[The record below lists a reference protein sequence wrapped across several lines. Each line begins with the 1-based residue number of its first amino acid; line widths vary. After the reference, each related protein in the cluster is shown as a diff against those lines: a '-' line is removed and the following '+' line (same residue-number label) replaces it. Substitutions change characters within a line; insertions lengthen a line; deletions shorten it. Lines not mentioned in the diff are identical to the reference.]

1 MPNGFCSNCH
11 NENQLKTNIL
21 SNIMKSF
28 GKVYKAILGPVRLR
42 VALPFRTRKIRKLAR
57 PKSLSILI
65 QNLMWSCH
73 FRAGPPPPRTDP
85 KNRKAGPAQFLINFI
100 TKSFVEFGFGG
111 WPAFPPGR
119 TRKCGKMARANA
131 VSILTQIL
139 LKSFSVVRDSR
150 M

>member
-1 MPNGFCSNCH
+1 MPHGFCSNCY

-73 FRAGPPPPRTDP
+73 FRAGPPPPQDGSEKSESWPGPIPHQFYYKIFCGIWFWGLACLPPRTDP
-85 KNRKAGPAQFLINFI
+85 KMRKDGPGQCCINFN
-100 TKSFVEFGFGG
+100 TNPFEKLL
-111 WPAFPPGR
+111 GR
-119 TRKCGKMARANA
+119 P
-131 VSILTQIL
+131 
-139 LKSFSVVRDSR
+139 
-150 M
+150 